1 MCEGDRKT
9 AERGH
14 RWILVWNDADLVNIN
29 GT

>member
-14 RWILVWNDADLVNIN
+14 RWISVWNDVNLVKIN

>member
-14 RWILVWNDADLVNIN
+14 RWILVCNDADLVNPSIQ
-29 GT
+29 